1 MFVFGV
7 SIQMR
12 AALLLS
18 LVVAGLL
25 LQAQGHMIPN
35 GVDTFAFA
43 RADWKGT
50 PQDTFSDVALAD
62 WKETPQAHVIYLDVP
77 GIAFAILDIITIH
90 PP

>member
-1 MFVFGV
+1 
-7 SIQMR
+7 MR

-25 LQAQGHMIPN
+25 LQAQGFN
-35 GVDTFAFA
+35 GVGTFAFA

-77 GIAFAILDIITIH
+77 GIAFAILDIITIQ